1 MAHSLAAG
9 WLREIHTE
17 DPRMS
22 DTKQHP
28 DVQGE
33 GDYRSARR
41 HRRDLEE
48 FVEENDVEE
57 LARDAAPTTDAE
69 QREMLEAER
78 EGRARARGGKR
89 GNSPS
94 ER

>member
-1 MAHSLAAG
+1 
-9 WLREIHTE
+9 
-17 DPRMS
+17 MS
-22 DTKQHP
+22 TTKRDP

-41 HRRDLEE
+41 HRRDVQE
-48 FVEENDVEE
+48 FVAEHDEDDIEE
-57 LARDAAPTTDAE
+57 LARDAAPASEAE
-69 QREMLEAER
+69 HREMIEAER
-78 EGRARARGGKR
+78 EGRARAKGRKP